1 MSKTQTRGNPQQPIT
16 LSLGQTCVCVCV
28 GGCVLFIVKVVQ
40 AHTHTESL
48 YVKVE
53 LASGATQL
61 AVTSLPES
69 I

>member
-16 LSLGQTCVCVCV
+16 LSLGQRVCLCVSCS
-28 GGCVLFIVKVVQ
+28 LKKVVQ
-40 AHTHTESL
+40 ALTHTERV

-61 AVTSLPES
+61 AVTSLP
-69 I
+69 IARIH